1 MVDSFFH
8 LIWQLGLFLIVAQ
21 TIQHFKPN
29 ESYGKYI
36 RILSNIMVLSMF
48 IVPLITLFKKDM
60 VQEFQTQILLY
71 QQQLE
76 TINADVGY
84 NEEDNQKV
92 IVSKIEQEIKA
103 RLTKGVTEENISIA
117 GVKISGMEPM
127 EDGGYDIDKLH
138 ILVLVEKK
146 GRAGDLIQVEPVKIQ
161 SGQGEEEEEEGEM
174 QEEQRLQ
181 ADFARL
187 LGTQEN
193 YMEVDIND

>member
-8 LIWQLGLFLIVAQ
+8 LIWQLGLFLIVAR

-76 TINADVGY
+76 SINADVGY

-127 EDGGYDIDKLH
+127 EDGGYDIDKLN

-146 GRAGDLIQVEPVKIQ
+146 GREGDLIQVEPVKIQ
-161 SGQGEEEEEEGEM
+161 SDQEEEEEEGAM

-187 LGTQEN
+187 LGTQED